1 MTPKNGFQFAKNKV
15 TLFFFLPLKR
25 LVIDIVFMLELGIM
39 DQKVETES
47 RLLIV
52 TEKSCI

>member
-15 TLFFFLPLKR
+15 TLFFLPLKR